1 MKKYFFII
9 TFLLFFSINKNS
21 FAEDL
26 ICETKNWFDKYQC
39 RVQQIC
45 NPYIKINK
53 DIKYE
58 PVVITSIYSEASND
72 YWIEEVKDEYRKN
85 MNDIYSC
92 WILKSQK
99 KSLQLP
105 LDKLIK
111 MEKSW
116 ELWDK
121 ASKTIQERLSKIG
134 LSSKA
139 LKCKDIWD
147 KIYNKQFVLQQS
159 TYELCKY
166 VTYLEYLKE
175 YNSTLKN
182 SIKSDDKRKS
192 FWISELLNKNENIQ
206 DDINNEIEHSFKV
219 YPIVFNSYSE
229 YENNF
234 PIHILL
240 ELIRDDFATFRD
252 KLYKTISP
260 INQLVYKISNAMSI
274 H

>member
-9 TFLLFFSINKNS
+9 TFLLFFSINNNS

-45 NPYIKINK
+45 NPYIKIDEK
-53 DIKYE
+53 TKYE
-58 PVVITSIYSEASND
+58 PVVITSIYPQVSED
-72 YWIEEVKDEYRKN
+72 YWIEEVKDEYRTN
-85 MNDIYSC
+85 MNSIYSC

-99 KSLQLP
+99 KSLKNTSNLVE
-105 LDKLIK
+105 I
-111 MEKSW
+111 EKSW

-121 ASKTIQERLSKIG
+121 IIKPIQERLSKIE

-147 KIYNKQFVLQQS
+147 KIYNKQFVLQQT

-166 VTYLEYLKE
+166 VNYLEYLKE
-175 YNSTLKN
+175 YNSTLEN
-182 SIKSDDKRKS
+182 SIKSDEKGKS
-192 FWISELLNKNENIQ
+192 FWISDLLNKNDNTKDE
-206 DDINNEIEHSFKV
+206 INNEIEHSFKV